1 MTQRDLKAGEGPS
14 GAQLG
19 QRLNGAMLA
28 SKTHHSPQH
37 TVCLFRNII
46 TDHGEIIN

>member
-1 MTQRDLKAGEGPS
+1 MAQRDLKAGEGPS

-28 SKTHHSPQH
+28 SKTHHSPNTPCVYSVTLSQIM
-37 TVCLFRNII
+37 VK
-46 TDHGEIIN
+46 